1 MSTAATYTAARASF
15 AKLCDKVVSTREP
28 IIIHRRNHED
38 VAIVSANELESL
50 METAH
55 LLRSSKNAQRLISAL
70 AKARQGEGKAMT
82 VESLRKETGVA

>member
-1 MSTAATYTAARASF
+1 
-15 AKLCDKVVSTREP
+15 
-28 IIIHRRNHED
+28 
-38 VAIVSANELESL
+38 